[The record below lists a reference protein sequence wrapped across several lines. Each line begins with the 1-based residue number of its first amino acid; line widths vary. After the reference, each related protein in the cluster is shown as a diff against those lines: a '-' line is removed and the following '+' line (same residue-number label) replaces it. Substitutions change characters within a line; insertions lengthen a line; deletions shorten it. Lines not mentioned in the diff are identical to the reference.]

1 MVNHERMLNEFLEMI
16 QIDSETKNEGPF
28 ADHLIGILTTMGFE
42 ITRDTAS
49 KHFPSNTDNVIAK
62 KNGGKQSPPILL
74 SSHLDTVS
82 PGKGIKPVVGDYYI
96 TSDGTTILGGDDK
109 AGIAAILEGIRI
121 LDENKIPYPPVE
133 LVFTIA
139 EEGGLNGSRYLDYSM
154 IASKRGLVLDSGGAP
169 GEIIIQGP
177 AQDRINV
184 VIKGKPAHAGV
195 CPEDGISAIQVA
207 AEAIHQ
213 MSLLRIDAE
222 TTANI
227 GMIHGGIAT
236 NIVCPDVTI
245 NAEARSLDNDKLDIQ
260 TAHMKACFESAAAKF
275 GAVAEINIDRPYVA
289 FKMSP
294 DHELVR
300 LVTEA
305 CGVLGFKAY
314 TTKTGGGSD
323 TNNYNEKGVAAI
335 NLGVGM
341 EKPHTLEER
350 IALVNLYNSA
360 LMVAE
365 ILKRA

>member
-1 MVNHERMLNEFLEMI
+1 MVNQQRMLAEFLEMI

-28 ADHLIGILTTMGFE
+28 AQHLIDKLMKMGFE
-42 ITRDTAS
+42 ILRDTAS
-49 KHFPSNTDNVIAK
+49 KDFPSNTDNVIAK
-62 KNGGKQSPPILL
+62 KNGGKASAPMLL
-74 SSHLDTVS
+74 SAHLDTVS
-82 PGKGIKPVVGDYYI
+82 PGKGIKPVVGEVYI

-121 LDENKIPYPPVE
+121 LDENHIPYPPVE

-139 EEGGLNGSRYLDYSM
+139 EEGGLNGSRYLDYSL
-154 IASKRGLVLDSGGAP
+154 IASKRGLVLDSGGKP

-184 VIKGKPAHAGV
+184 TIKGKPSHAGV

-207 AEAIHQ
+207 AEAINQ
-213 MSLLRIDAE
+213 MSLLRIDSE

-245 NAEARSLDNDKLDIQ
+245 NAEARSLDNAKLDIQ
-260 TAHMKACFESAAAKF
+260 TAHMKGCFEAAAAKF
-275 GAVAEINIDRPYVA
+275 GAQVEVTIDRPYVA
-289 FKMSP
+289 FNVAE
-294 DHELVR
+294 DHALV
-300 LVTEA
+300 LLAKEA
-305 CGVLGFKAY
+305 CEALGFKAY

-323 TNNYNEKGVAAI
+323 TNNYNENGLDAI

-341 EKPHTLEER
+341 EKAHTLEER
-350 IALVNLYNSA
+350 IALIDLYNSA